1 MANLKPGTTLYV
13 QKKLN
18 IILYLHFTQQR
29 QLSAEVWPN
38 IQYSF
43 GDDGQIVGFGQI
55 VKSDL
60 RHISN
65 NRWHSTALRWVPV
78 KGYTVHILNL
88 CAEIMPISII
98 RFGWGHAWEPQDTT
112 NDQPKALKSIGFLVH
127 YYSIL
132 RY

>member
-65 NRWHSTALRWVPV
+65 NR
-78 KGYTVHILNL
+78 
-88 CAEIMPISII
+88 
-98 RFGWGHAWEPQDTT
+98 
-112 NDQPKALKSIGFLVH
+112 
-127 YYSIL
+127 
-132 RY
+132 